1 MIPLSFDVPAE
12 QEPIDIVRQFAFDLR
27 NQYGGRAGEH
37 WIEQP
42 DPAEGIR
49 RIRVTLP
56 RSTDA
61 SLAALWCLV
70 EVNLWCLRHARK
82 MRRNFRPTYD
92 AVCYRAEPLGQE
104 IWQSIPALQ
113 MRGVGDCEDLA
124 CARVAERLSVGDA
137 CRPGLK
143 RQNRPDGSILY
154 HVIVGNPDG
163 TIEDPSAVLGMPTYG
178 EENAPPV
185 DPRCRRRRA
194 NRS

>member
-143 RQNRPDGSILY
+143 RQKRDDGGILY